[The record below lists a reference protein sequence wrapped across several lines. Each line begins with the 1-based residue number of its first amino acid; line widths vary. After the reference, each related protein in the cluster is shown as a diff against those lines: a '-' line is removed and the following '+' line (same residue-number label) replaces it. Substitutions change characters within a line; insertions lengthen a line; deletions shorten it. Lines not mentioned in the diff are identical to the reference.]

1 MSQISIIIS
10 AELILRHV
18 VEHIMTLSKIHIFIS
33 TYIFLLCLQNVT
45 ANGEIIYK
53 VQFDPACKYRARV
66 RILFSKACG
75 AGGSDLSDEVEYGT
89 SGPSIIINNDHHS
102 SFRLSVL
109 KG

>member
-1 MSQISIIIS
+1 MENESVYLNIAVHAKWVKFQSLFQQS
-10 AELILRHV
+10 
-18 VEHIMTLSKIHIFIS
+18 SYC

-53 VQFDPACKYRARV
+53 VQFDPACKYRAGV
-66 RILFSKACG
+66 RILFSKTCG

-102 SFRLSVL
+102 LFRLSVL